1 MAGLAV
7 GLLMLGD
14 VALAAL
20 VFILLARPD
29 MGVAFVLRR
38 TGLGDDW
45 FQQHVSQEELA
56 RLRTASRIAGVGG
69 IALLFVASFGV
80 GVVVATARLA
90 G

>member
-1 MAGLAV
+1 MLGVVV
-7 GLLMLGD
+7 GLLMLAD
-14 VALAAL
+14 VVLAAA

-56 RLRTASRIAGVGG
+56 RLRTASRIAGWGG
-69 IALLFVASFGV
+69 IVLLFSASFAV
-80 GVVVATARLA
+80 GVVVAAARLA